1 MDIRPLPG
9 MEVDG
14 HEFDHRLFE
23 TLKAISETFSQRRA
37 SRMLGVTPQVLN
49 RRVLRAESL
58 LNMKLVRRSGAGS
71 ELTPEGS
78 ELLRLYERQM
88 NLLEPSDRIMVA
100 AGYTS
105 SVLAELVLEA
115 SGTEGSLFSSSAT
128 DSFHLAGKSRL
139 DMIFL
144 DDPIH
149 AYRRDLDFVPVAY
162 DHLVLVGMDAGDV
175 TELDGASFVEVADS
189 PQRLAWEVLFDTGID
204 FRIVKK
210 VRSPLQAY
218 RLVERTPG
226 LLTFLSGSQFEGSGV
241 LSDETRHV
249 ISLVRCD
256 DRADSLVDFILGD
269 GQETVAEAGF
279 EPLH

>member
-1 MDIRPLPG
+1 
-9 MEVDG
+9 
-14 HEFDHRLFE
+14 
-23 TLKAISETFSQRRA
+23 
-37 SRMLGVTPQVLN
+37 
-49 RRVLRAESL
+49 
-58 LNMKLVRRSGAGS
+58 MKLVRRSGAGS

-189 PQRLAWEVLFDTGID
+189 PQRLAWEVLSDTGID
-204 FRIVKK
+204 FRIVKT

-226 LLTFLSGSQFEGSGV
+226 F
-241 LSDETRHV
+241 
-249 ISLVRCD
+249 
-256 DRADSLVDFILGD
+256 
-269 GQETVAEAGF
+269 
-279 EPLH
+279 